1 MISSTFAKPALNKLL
16 FFWSSYR
23 CKYFLV
29 VQTYIQISE
38 SLLTVE
44 KNFYSL
50 SEVNPIAIYELKLL
64 HKRKLSLGR
73 CTEKMQNYQ

>member
-50 SEVNPIAIYELKLL
+50 SEVNPIAIYELKIL
-64 HKRKLSLGR
+64 H
-73 CTEKMQNYQ
+73 TTT